1 MNEQPRVPLP
11 TDASLVGA
19 KRTIQVNYCRMP
31 ACDNYG
37 VPAKTTRVKTG
48 QLKGRDPHYKLGLTK
63 GGSTPRLLCKSC
75 RETPPIKSNAA
86 IVSEIERLT
95 EVDGLLR
102 LEESTGC
109 RHEGCEN
116 FGLAI
121 AFHPSRYRKCGQVV
135 GYGQRYQCKA
145 CNGKVVLSR
154 PVRLHDNHRR
164 QAVDVFSRI
173 ANKSPV
179 RRTVRGAG
187 IESTQSYYTI
197 LSFIHDRCRAYS
209 GAVDRALMDGR
220 FRLPADMNIETDA
233 QVYMLNWPSRLD
245 RRNIE
250 LSCYCTVDA
259 DSRFIL
265 GMHSNFDDQVDPF
278 AVNRDAALSGD
289 MERQEPHRKYAQYW
303 LAGDELKAGRAMARK
318 NRLLSEG
325 LSRQI
330 RDIYAAA
337 ATREDVE
344 NIELQDL
351 DPGLRTPFLRNGMQV
366 HLPYTAYAHWF
377 LLHRLLT
384 GAGVKTL
391 QANMDID
398 SMSRA
403 AFLCAYE
410 EEVKRGDAHGFFVRF
425 TKFLTVDERRQ
436 IKIESR
442 KQRDAFRRTLPEE
455 LCGDTQAVSR
465 GMMQA
470 QFAQGTEYGKWRD
483 LWYTHPLPTMNEPN
497 KAVCALTPLEGV
509 PDEHKADLFLRAGL
523 GRIDNVFQITRRFF
537 NAFER
542 PIGPTSGFK
551 AMWHGYAPYNP
562 SMVQT
567 YLTICRTVNNFLL
580 VGEDGKTPAMRLGIT
595 KKPLDYE
602 DVLWPGQRVPH
613 PKRSRRKGMRA
624 AA

>member
-1 MNEQPRVPLP
+1 
-11 TDASLVGA
+11 
-19 KRTIQVNYCRMP
+19 MP
-31 ACDNYG
+31 DCDNFG
-37 VPAKTTRVKTG
+37 VPAKTTPVIPGKSAS
-48 QLKGRDPHYKLGLTK
+48 RDPHYKLGGNKKDLV
-63 GGSTPRLLCKSC
+63 SVLRCKSC
-75 RETPPIKSNAA
+75 NENPPIKSNAA
-86 IVSEIERLT
+86 IVAEIERLT
-95 EVDGLLR
+95 EADGLLR
-102 LEESTGC
+102 LEETIGC
-109 RHEGCEN
+109 RNEDCDNH
-116 FGLAI
+116 GLAI
-121 AFHPSRYRKCGQVV
+121 AFHSHRYRKCGQVA
-135 GYGQRYQCKA
+135 GYGQRYQCKG
-145 CNGKVVLSR
+145 CGSKVVLSH
-154 PVRLHDNHRR
+154 PVRLHDHHRR
-164 QAVDVFSRI
+164 HAADVFSRI

-187 IESTQSYYTI
+187 LATPRAYYSV
-197 LSFIHDRCRAYS
+197 LDFIHERCRSYS
-209 GAVDRALMDGR
+209 GSVDRALMEGR
-220 FRLPADMNIETDA
+220 FRLPADMNIESDA

-265 GMHSNFDDQVDPF
+265 GMHSNFDDRVDPF
-278 AVNRDAALSGD
+278 AVNKEAALNGD
-289 MERQEPHRKYAQYW
+289 MERREPFRKYAQYW

-318 NRLLSEG
+318 NRLLSED

-330 RDIYAAA
+330 QDLYAEA

-344 NIELQDL
+344 NIELQDM
-351 DPGLRTPFLRNGMQV
+351 DPGFCTPPLRNGMQV

-410 EEVKRGDAHGFFVRF
+410 DEVKRGDAHGFFVRLS
-425 TKFLTVDERRQ
+425 KSLTVDERHQ
-436 IKIESR
+436 IKIDSR

-455 LCGDTQAVSR
+455 LRGDAQAVSR
-465 GMMQA
+465 AMMQA
-470 QFAQGTEYGKWRD
+470 QFDDGTVYGKWRD
-483 LWYTHPLPTMNEPN
+483 VWYKHPLPTMNEPN
-497 KAVCALTPLEGV
+497 KAVCALTPLDGV

-523 GRIDNVFQITRRFF
+523 ARIDNVFQITRRFF

-562 SMVQT
+562 AMVQT
-567 YLTICRTVNNFLL
+567 YLTICRAVNNFML
-580 VGEDGKTPAMRLGIT
+580 VGEDGQTPAMRLGIT

-602 DVLWPGQRVPH
+602 DVLWPGQRVPR
-613 PKRSRRKGMRA
+613 PKRSRRKGMKA